1 MATRAVTA
9 PVPGLGFNFDWE
21 RPEGVV
27 APELAATWARVEIW
41 VGRDCVTQVQDSP
54 SGASRR
60 SIYCS
65 LYPLAE
71 WVAFNWW
78 FLRAHLR
85 PAALAASPWAG
96 PGPRSNGRPDAWAR
110 HHNLRSVG
118 EGFFWPNLSILPEG
132 RLTRL
137 LWHADEAP
145 SPHSPLRYLGQG
157 ELRLPSE
164 FVEGAL
170 GDLVEAVLTRLRE
183 EAVDET
189 VLAAEWRAIRESSR
203 EEQAFCEAAA
213 RLGLDAYD
221 IDPHTAGLLSET
233 AQTLEAGLVDEFLDA
248 VDPACIESGLR
259 WIEEAT
265 LRISRSTDGADGRLL
280 ALRAQVGR
288 ERVGSQTPWER
299 GYREAWRVRQA
310 MDLQDQELF
319 DLEGLVAIGLAPH
332 EDRGLLGLAG
342 RSDTGSTTLLLG
354 RRARKTVSR
363 FAGARALWHL
373 IFEPDRRHFLISE
386 LYGERQ
392 SVERAFAAELLAP
405 GAALRERLGGTGV
418 VSSAD
423 LEEAAD
429 DLGVSPFVVWHQVH
443 NQLDLSIV
451 D

>member
-1 MATRAVTA
+1 MATPPR
-9 PVPGLGFNFDWE
+9 
-21 RPEGVV
+21 
-27 APELAATWARVEIW
+27 
-41 VGRDCVTQVQDSP
+41 GRDITICV
-54 SGASRR
+54 R
-60 SIYCS
+60 S
-65 LYPLAE
+65 
-71 WVAFNWW
+71 
-78 FLRAHLR
+78 
-85 PAALAASPWAG
+85 
-96 PGPRSNGRPDAWAR
+96 
-110 HHNLRSVG
+110 
-118 EGFFWPNLSILPEG
+118 EGFSWPNLSILPEG
-132 RLTRL
+132 CLTRL
-137 LWHADEAP
+137 LWHADNAP

-157 ELRLPSE
+157 EIRLSAE

-170 GDLVEAVLTRLRE
+170 GDLVEAVWTRLRE
-183 EAVDET
+183 EAVEET

-221 IDPHTAGLLSET
+221 IEPYTAGLLSEA
-233 AQTLEAGLVDEFLDA
+233 AQRLEAGLVDEFLDA
-248 VDPACIESGLR
+248 VDPARIELGLR
-259 WIEEAT
+259 WIEEAA
-265 LRISRSTDGADGRLL
+265 LRISRSKDRPNGRLL
-280 ALRAQVGR
+280 ALQAEIGR

-310 MDLQDQELF
+310 MDLEDHELF
-319 DLEGLVAIGLAPH
+319 DLGGLVAIGLAPH
-332 EDRGLLGLAG
+332 DDRRLLGLAG

-373 IFEPDRRHFLISE
+373 IFEPDRRHFLIAE
-386 LYGERQ
+386 LYEERQ

-405 GAALRERLGGTGV
+405 GAALRERLGVTGV

-423 LEEAAD
+423 LEETAE

>member
-9 PVPGLGFNFDWE
+9 PAPGLGFNFDWE

-145 SPHSPLRYLGQG
+145 SPHSPLRYGW
-157 ELRLPSE
+157 P
-164 FVEGAL
+164 
-170 GDLVEAVLTRLRE
+170 AV
-183 EAVDET
+183 
-189 VLAAEWRAIRESSR
+189 
-203 EEQAFCEAAA
+203 
-213 RLGLDAYD
+213 G
-221 IDPHTAGLLSET
+221 
-233 AQTLEAGLVDEFLDA
+233 
-248 VDPACIESGLR
+248 
-259 WIEEAT
+259 
-265 LRISRSTDGADGRLL
+265 DGAD
-280 ALRAQVGR
+280 A
-288 ERVGSQTPWER
+288 GSGT
-299 GYREAWRVRQA
+299 
-310 MDLQDQELF
+310 
-319 DLEGLVAIGLAPH
+319 
-332 EDRGLLGLAG
+332 
-342 RSDTGSTTLLLG
+342 
-354 RRARKTVSR
+354 RR
-363 FAGARALWHL
+363 
-373 IFEPDRRHFLISE
+373 
-386 LYGERQ
+386 
-392 SVERAFAAELLAP
+392 
-405 GAALRERLGGTGV
+405 
-418 VSSAD
+418 
-423 LEEAAD
+423 
-429 DLGVSPFVVWHQVH
+429 
-443 NQLDLSIV
+443 
-451 D
+451 